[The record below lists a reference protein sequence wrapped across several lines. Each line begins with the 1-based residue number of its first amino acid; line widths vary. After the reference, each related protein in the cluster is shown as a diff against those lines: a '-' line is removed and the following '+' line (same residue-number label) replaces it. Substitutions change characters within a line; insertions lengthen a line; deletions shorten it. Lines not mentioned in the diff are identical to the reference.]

1 MRARELVALQLFA
14 AILLITAAWWALA
27 LWPLPEGAPAWLART
42 RWVCFN
48 AAPQGLPDAG
58 GWLLLVAQPL
68 SMLGTLIVVW
78 GDGVR
83 EGLRAI
89 TRTPLGRGATLAVAA
104 LAALGVGATAVRVA
118 RAAAVPAAILPPGAP
133 PETYPRLDRPAPPLV
148 LTDQAGGTF
157 DLAALRGRPAIVTF
171 AFAHCTAVCPL
182 VVQDAL
188 RARDLAADL
197 RPALAIVTLDPWRDP
212 PARLPAVARGWKI
225 TGDGVVLS
233 GAVADVEA
241 TLDAWQV
248 ARARDPL
255 TGDVAHPPLVY
266 LIDREGRI
274 AYAATGDATT
284 IAELLRRL

>member
-14 AILLITAAWWALA
+14 AILLITATWWALA

-68 SMLGTLIVVW
+68 SMLGTLFVVW

-89 TRTPLGRGATLAVAA
+89 TRTALGRGATIAVAA
-104 LAALGVGATAVRVA
+104 LAALGAGATVVRVA
-118 RAAAVPAAILPPGAP
+118 RAAAVPAAALPPGAP
-133 PETYPRLDRPAPPLV
+133 PETYPRLARPAPPLI

-157 DLAALRGRPAIVTF
+157 DLATLVGRPVIVTF
-171 AFAHCTAVCPL
+171 AFAHCAAVCPL
-182 VVQDAL
+182 GVQDAL

-197 RPALAIVTLDPWRDP
+197 RPVLAIVTLDPWRDP
-212 PARLPAVARGWKI
+212 PARLAAIAHAWRVA
-225 TGDGVVLS
+225 GDGVVLS

-241 TLDAWQV
+241 TLDMWQV

-284 IAELLRRL
+284 LEKLLRRL

>member
-14 AILLITAAWWALA
+14 AILAITAAWWALA
-27 LWPLPEGAPAWLART
+27 LWPLPAGAPAWLART

-68 SMLGTLIVVW
+68 SMLGTLLVVW

-83 EGLRAI
+83 HGLRAV
-89 TRTPLGRGATLAVAA
+89 TRTAPGRGAAATVAA
-104 LAALGVGATAVRVA
+104 LVLLGIAATAIRVA
-118 RAAAVPAAILPPGAP
+118 RAATAPAPALPPGAAP
-133 PETYPRLDRPAPPLV
+133 ASYPRLDRAAPPLV
-148 LTDQAGGTF
+148 LTDQFGVPF
-157 DLAALRGRPAIVTF
+157 DLAARRGRPVIVTF
-171 AFAHCTAVCPL
+171 AFAHCAAICPL

-188 RARDLAADL
+188 RARDRAVALEPL
-197 RPALAIVTLDPWRDP
+197 LAIVTLDPWRDP
-212 PARLPAVARGWKI
+212 PARLPAIARNWHL
-225 TGDGVVLS
+225 TGDAVVLS
-233 GAVADVEA
+233 GAVPQVEA

-248 ARARDPL
+248 ARQRDSL

-274 AYAATGDATT
+274 AYATTGDAGT
-284 IAELLRRL
+284 IAELLKRL